1 MDSRAVVLQGIS
13 YPICVV
19 LAKQKAPSGFEPVS
33 TSTPDSAYKYV
44 AELGTA
50 LSGDASKRLDL
61 IQLLQ
66 AAGIHC
72 PRQASARE
80 TAAALVSALT
90 SGAVSCYR
98 QKAKTVI
105 QVSDNTRSSQAKK
118 SQSKSS
124 SSSGKKATPNIAP
137 ATRPGPR
144 RSSLR
149 TRTRTGPCIS
159 SGCTAGSDL
168 AR

>member
-80 TAAALVSALT
+80 TATALVSALT

-105 QVSDNTRSSQAKK
+105 LVHRKPKNHNHKAAQVVVKRQRKHLQVIAGGQAMPLPVKPQL
-118 SQSKSS
+118 QSKSVVQ
-124 SSSGKKATPNIAP
+124 T
-137 ATRPGPR
+137 
-144 RSSLR
+144 LFQ
-149 TRTRTGPCIS
+149 C
-159 SGCTAGSDL
+159 
-168 AR
+168 